1 VRGGKRRAQRPRR
14 AEAAA
19 QPAKMTLQEL
29 QQQSP
34 AAAAAA
40 AAQDEPQ
47 PPAAP
52 VSPSAARR
60 ARARARF
67 RAAVF
72 AVLRHLSGASALA
85 DKASDVSPDAAE
97 ALLRRA
103 ASFGVS
109 DPGCEHPPDKHP
121 HRPVFHVMPV
131 RGAPRAGVAER
142 SIGEP

>member
-1 VRGGKRRAQRPRR
+1 
-14 AEAAA
+14 
-19 QPAKMTLQEL
+19 MTLQEL
-29 QQQSP
+29 QQPS
-34 AAAAAA
+34 AAVAA
-40 AAQDEPQ
+40 AAQDEPPP
-47 PPAAP
+47 PPAP
-52 VSPSAARR
+52 LSPSAARR

-67 RAAVF
+67 RAAVV

-131 RGAPRAGVAER
+131 RGAARRAASRVAER
-142 SIGEP
+142 NIGEP